1 MELWKATMKNT
12 AEKGTFRAFGW
23 LAGWGWAGQR
33 THKNIVHVNSVFR
46 QNGIFSHNNQ
56 PEQYFGLFFSP
67 VEQAVG
73 R

>member
-33 THKNIVHVNSVFR
+33 THKNIVYVNSVFR
-46 QNGIFSHNNQ
+46 
-56 PEQYFGLFFSP
+56 
-67 VEQAVG
+67 
-73 R
+73 

>member
-23 LAGWGWAGQR
+23 LAGWGWAAPAEPCIGY
-33 THKNIVHVNSVFR
+33 S
-46 QNGIFSHNNQ
+46 
-56 PEQYFGLFFSP
+56 GLRLP
-67 VEQAVG
+67 LA